1 MVLNK
6 AQTLLFAV
14 ADNSDSVVIVD
25 TTKDRIV
32 AEVKT
37 TAPASMLAGKKNFKG
52 SIPTSLALSP
62 DEKTLYVTN
71 AGTNSLALIVSTKT
85 LMTARSSA

>member
-1 MVLNK
+1 MILNK

-32 AEVKT
+32 AEIKT
-37 TAPASMLAGKKNFKG
+37 TAPCRHACGQEEFQRQHSHQSGAF
-52 SIPTSLALSP
+52 T
-62 DEKTLYVTN
+62 
-71 AGTNSLALIVSTKT
+71 
-85 LMTARSSA
+85 